1 MGEVIPLG
9 GRGAEPSRPSLPPA
23 PNPEN
28 LLCTT
33 WGELL
38 DTWMHLCEEREYG
51 TLRDQ
56 LKAWSI
62 ACEGIPL
69 PDGVLEGENDS

>member
-1 MGEVIPLG
+1 MVILPLKYTVA
-9 GRGAEPSRPSLPPA
+9 RPPA

-33 WGELL
+33 WGELI
-38 DTWMHLCEEREYG
+38 DTWMYLCDTGEYW
-51 TLRDQ
+51 TLREQ

-62 ACEGIPL
+62 ASHGIAL
-69 PDGVLEGENDS
+69 PDGVFEGEEDVDA

>member
-9 GRGAEPSRPSLPPA
+9 GRSAEPSRPLVPPA
-23 PNPEN
+23 PDPNN

-38 DTWMHLCEEREYG
+38 DTWMYLCEEREYLM
-51 TLRDQ
+51 LREQ

-62 ACEGIPL
+62 ATEGILL
-69 PDGVLEGENDS
+69 PDGVLEGEEDA